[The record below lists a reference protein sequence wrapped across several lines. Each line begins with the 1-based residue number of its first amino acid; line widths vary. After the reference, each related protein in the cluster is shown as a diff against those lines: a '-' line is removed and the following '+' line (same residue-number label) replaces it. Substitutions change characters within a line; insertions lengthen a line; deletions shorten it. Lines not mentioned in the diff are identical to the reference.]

1 MKFKLQR
8 NFLIHKQSSYENK
21 LSKSISNLLIINVT
35 KQTQRRRRKHTTRE
49 RDETNTQMWFITSQ
63 EKDKERRGKIQFKS
77 KSLLKSL
84 SFLGFNNSSLNR
96 FKSGLH
102 LL

>member
-49 RDETNTQMWFITSQ
+49 MKQIHKCGSSQ
-63 EKDKERRGKIQFKS
+63 VKRKTKKEGQKY
-77 KSLLKSL
+77 
-84 SFLGFNNSSLNR
+84 NSNQN
-96 FKSGLH
+96 H
-102 LL
+102 Y